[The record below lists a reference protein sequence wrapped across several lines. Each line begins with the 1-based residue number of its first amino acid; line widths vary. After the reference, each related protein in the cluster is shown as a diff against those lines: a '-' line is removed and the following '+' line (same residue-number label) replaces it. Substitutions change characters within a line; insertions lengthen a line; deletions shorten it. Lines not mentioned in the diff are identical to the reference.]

1 MKRLILLL
9 LIITPAL
16 LYAGVIM
23 KKTGE
28 TIEDI
33 TIQTVS
39 NNEIVYLQN
48 GNEYTISKS
57 DVSAI
62 LHDDGRFEEIK
73 QQNNLMSVSDGTNYY
88 AENEDYKEK
97 EYNIVAWEKSG
108 YDGIK
113 VEYRVISKNQQQIG
127 DFQYLGTTPFA
138 YVTDNEARFVNNSPE
153 LFLPKSWRSIKN
165 IMEVRPLIAENNPK
179 IEFRL
184 SKTGYKTII
193 VSPMVKIDVGGRL
206 IILPLKKLKPLKENE
221 QANYDISYSN
231 NQNNNTYSDNNYSN
245 SSTQNSDFGE
255 FIDPATIE
263 QSNNE
268 YIEEPKQSEEPKQKA
283 SQETKRPRQDF
294 AEEEPKKSEPK
305 QRSSVEVLYGY
316 LKIFPNELGEFNSE
330 PKTIIAQIN
339 KQALHDYN
347 TWRIPTNE
355 ELSLLRANG
364 YVGDGQYMT
373 SETRHGIVLLVT
385 DGNEYKPVKDVPTQT
400 EPQKP
405 RASEPKIIKEPE
417 DFVQEQKPKK
427 SSTWVDLGLPSGT
440 KWKRDNESDDYFTYY
455 QAIADYDG
463 NIPTI
468 EQFAELRDKCKWTW
482 ENNGYRIEGPNGNT
496 IFLPANGWKRC
507 NGNIGNVG
515 TNGYYMSS
523 TIDRVDYS
531 CYMSFSR
538 ETIEFYCG
546 NKCIGRSVRLVT
558 Q

>member
-1 MKRLILLL
+1 MFCVGYISAQD
-9 LIITPAL
+9 IIAL
-16 LYAGVIM
+16 RDG
-23 KKTGE
+23 TQ
-28 TIEDI
+28 
-33 TIQTVS
+33 IQDVKV
-39 NNEIVYLQN
+39 NEVTDREISYTQN
-48 GNEYTISKS
+48 GNSISIS
-57 DVSAI
+57 RNSVEAI
-62 LHDDGRFEEIK
+62 LYEDGNFVSISTTIVGDAKSIEAVEQLGYDANELYTLTQNGENRKMLLWQDKSYSKECRKIGKKTYYKVFNQVYEEAWHEAKDNGMNNFEAIQPATEK
-73 QQNNLMSVSDGTNYY
+73 AFAQAMKESNEALRECSGSMYGENGTNY
-88 AENEDYKEK
+88 
-97 EYNIVAWEKSG
+97 
-108 YDGIK
+108 
-113 VEYRVISKNQQQIG
+113 
-127 DFQYLGTTPFA
+127 
-138 YVTDNEARFVNNSPE
+138 
-153 LFLPKSWRSIKN
+153 
-165 IMEVRPLIAENNPK
+165 
-179 IEFRL
+179 
-184 SKTGYKTII
+184 
-193 VSPMVKIDVGGRL
+193 
-206 IILPLKKLKPLKENE
+206 
-221 QANYDISYSN
+221 
-231 NQNNNTYSDNNYSN
+231 SDNL
-245 SSTQNSDFGE
+245 SSQNSDFGE

-268 YIEEPKQSEEPKQKA
+268 YIEEPQQSEEPQQKA
-283 SQETKRPRQDF
+283 SQENKRPRQDF
-294 AEEEPKKSEPK
+294 AEEKPKQSEPK

-405 RASEPKIIKEPE
+405 RASEPKIIKESE
-417 DFVQEQKPKK
+417 YFVQEQKPKK

-440 KWKRDNESDDYFTYY
+440 KWKRDNESDDYFTYD

-468 EQFAELRDKCKWTW
+468 DQFAELRDKCKWTW